1 MLRAARENTLPFR
14 SHRLQEKTQT
24 KIPPISCAGWARS
37 PAVWLQGAPHDALG
51 ESVHPAPLAVPR
63 GRLEGLVALR
73 GSDGRGEGLAE
84 RRLLLLAGGERGAA
98 LRLLCVAAE
107 AVPRHLEHQDAA
119 VALGELAALEKV
131 HRAEAGVAHQRVRA
145 DLLLEP
151 PAEVDR
157 RLDCLDLG
165 RRDAVGEVV
174 RGDAAIAEQRRQL
187 LLARRHVLLQRAGR
201 RLRFLKER
209 GELGDRGERER
220 RACTIPPE
228 PRTQCGFG
236 PVAVGETVMA
246 VLTGGW

>member
-157 RLDCLDLG
+157 RLDCLDLCRAPLRVPPRISCHPSTPRPPRPWPSRCGG
-165 RRDAVGEVV
+165 RGRPG
-174 RGDAAIAEQRRQL
+174 
-187 LLARRHVLLQRAGR
+187 GR
-201 RLRFLKER
+201 RLVPHLQRLESS
-209 GELGDRGERER
+209 
-220 RACTIPPE
+220 
-228 PRTQCGFG
+228 
-236 PVAVGETVMA
+236 VGS
-246 VLTGGW
+246 LPWR